1 MPKVHEILITFQ
13 ERTPCEIAQSVDL
26 TINNKL
32 HIVWALHAC
41 SYYEV
46 TNKFSG

>member
-26 TINNKL
+26 KINSKPPPQL
-32 HIVWALHAC
+32 SDVMRRLLALQILAI
-41 SYYEV
+41 
-46 TNKFSG
+46 